1 MTPQIDNSKN
11 LDNEL
16 LPLLGTALVSIQEVE
31 YHLYK
36 VIQGLCK
43 DHDSTDIQ
51 VIRSMTSDQ
60 FLKGTSVEV
69 KPTLL
74 LLQKELADKL
84 PLSIDEISNFICQRN
99 LVTNRFW
106 HAISSDVRESEK
118 LADPISFLQKL
129 LVQCEE
135 WGSLVKR

>member
-1 MTPQIDNSKN
+1 MTPQIDNTKKM
-11 LDNEL
+11 DNEL

-36 VIQGLCK
+36 VIHGLCK
-43 DHDSTDIQ
+43 EHDSTDIQ
-51 VIRSMTSDQ
+51 VIKAMTSDQ

-84 PLSIDEISNFICQRN
+84 PISINEISNFICQRN
-99 LVTNRFW
+99 LVTNKFW
-106 HAISSDVRESEK
+106 HAINSEVRESEK
-118 LADPISFLQKL
+118 LADPILFLQKL
-129 LVQCEE
+129 LGQCEE
-135 WGSLVKR
+135 WVSLIKR